1 MINPCSA
8 FESHL
13 TSNHLE
19 IEYVIIT
26 TQETLLIIN
35 KNTILP
41 EQAEYEVK
49 DNQ

>member
-1 MINPCSA
+1 MINPCSV

-13 TSNHLE
+13 TSNHL
-19 IEYVIIT
+19 EYVIIT